1 MKVTY
6 KAFVWTLLL
15 AVPFTA
21 LALSGAAY
29 ITQNLTSILNWINT
43 TSQTATLTG
52 RGFLVE
58 FSIRWPEVMGMV
70 VGQIILLTI
79 LIFARRAGLMEE
91 KASNE

>member
-1 MKVTY
+1 MRVTY
-6 KAFVWTLLL
+6 KFFIWTLLL

-29 ITQNLTSILNWINT
+29 ITQNLSGIINWMNV
-43 TSQTATLTG
+43 TSQTATVTG
-52 RGFLVE
+52 RGWLME

-79 LIFARRAGLMEE
+79 LIFARQAGLLEE
-91 KASNE
+91 KTES